1 MGSYVRKFGFLNNL
15 ETRLYLRLNIGTPD
29 PMLKALIVDDEP
41 KARENLQILLHD
53 FVEGVTVVGLCEN
66 IAEATEAVRLHSP
79 DVVFLD
85 IQLQR
90 ETGFD
95 LLTKLKEINFEVIFT
110 TAYTEYAIKA
120 FKFSAIDYLLK
131 PIDIEELRKAVGRVE
146 KRVSNNMTG
155 RLTQLVQNLKQGSN
169 ENYKIALPTLDGL
182 VFVKISDILYCEA
195 SSNYTQIFTADEK
208 YLVSKT
214 LKEYDD
220 LLSDH
225 NFFRI
230 HNSYLI
236 NINSIKK
243 YVKGEGGYV
252 VLNNDT
258 SLDVSKR
265 KKEAF
270 LNKIGIRQSN

>member
-1 MGSYVRKFGFLNNL
+1 M
-15 ETRLYLRLNIGTPD
+15 LRAI
-29 PMLKALIVDDEP
+29 IVDDEA
-41 KARENLQILLHD
+41 KARENLAILLQD
-53 FVEGVTVVGLCEN
+53 FVKGVEVVGLCQK
-66 IAEATEAVRLHSP
+66 ISEAVKAVELHSP

-90 ETGFD
+90 ESGFD
-95 LLTKLKEINFEVIFT
+95 LLTALDEVNFEVIFT

-131 PIDIEELRKAVGRVE
+131 PIDIEELKKAVSKVE
-146 KRVSNNMTG
+146 KRVSQNMTS
-155 RLTQLVQNLKQGSN
+155 RLTHLVQHLKQGSDSR
-169 ENYKIALPTLDGL
+169 IALPTLEGL
-182 VFVKISDILYCEA
+182 VFVNIQDILYCEA
-195 SSNYTQIFTADEK
+195 SSNYTQIFTSQEK

-214 LKEYDD
+214 LKEYDE

-243 YVKGEGGYV
+243 YVKGDGGYV
-252 VLNNDT
+252 VLNNNT

-270 LNKIGIRQSN
+270 LNRIGIRGSN

>member
-1 MGSYVRKFGFLNNL
+1 
-15 ETRLYLRLNIGTPD
+15 
-29 PMLKALIVDDEP
+29 
-41 KARENLQILLHD
+41 
-53 FVEGVTVVGLCEN
+53 VEGVEVVALCEN
-66 IAEATEAVRLHSP
+66 ISDAVDAVRLHSP

-95 LLTKLKEINFEVIFT
+95 LLTKIKEVNFEVIFT

-131 PIDIEELRKAVGRVE
+131 PIDIDELKKAVAKVE
-146 KRVSNNMTG
+146 KRVNNNMTG
-155 RLTQLVQNLKQGSN
+155 RLTQLVQNLKQGSSDN
-169 ENYKIALPTLDGL
+169 FKIALPTLDGL

-195 SSNYTQIFTADEK
+195 SSNYTQIFTTEEK

-270 LNKIGIRQSN
+270 LNKIGIRSSN

>member
-1 MGSYVRKFGFLNNL
+1 
-15 ETRLYLRLNIGTPD
+15 
-29 PMLKALIVDDEP
+29 MLKAIIVDDEP
-41 KARENLQILLHD
+41 KARENLQILLQD
-53 FVEGVTVVGLCEN
+53 FVKGVEVVALCQN
-66 IAEATEAVRLHSP
+66 IAESIEAVNSKSP
-79 DVVFLD
+79 DIVFLD

-95 LLTKLKEINFEVIFT
+95 LLTRLKDINFEVIFT

-131 PIDIEELRKAVGRVE
+131 PIDIEDLKKAVGKVGRRVN
-146 KRVSNNMTG
+146 NNMNS
-155 RLTQLVQNLKQGSN
+155 RLTELVQNLKFGSV
-169 ENYKIALPTLDGL
+169 ENYRLALPTLEGL
-182 VFVKISDILYCEA
+182 VFVKINDIIYCEA
-195 SSNYTQIFTADEK
+195 SSNYTQIHTSEGK

-214 LKEYDD
+214 LKEYDE

-243 YVKGEGGYV
+243 YVKGDGGYV
-252 VLNNDT
+252 VLNNNT

-270 LNKIGIRQSN
+270 LTKVGIRNSN

>member
-1 MGSYVRKFGFLNNL
+1 
-15 ETRLYLRLNIGTPD
+15 
-29 PMLKALIVDDEP
+29 
-41 KARENLQILLHD
+41 
-53 FVEGVTVVGLCEN
+53 
-66 IAEATEAVRLHSP
+66 
-79 DVVFLD
+79 
-85 IQLQR
+85 LQR

-95 LLTKLKEINFEVIFT
+95 LLTRLKDINFEVIFT

-131 PIDIEELRKAVGRVE
+131 PIDIEDLKKAVGKVE
-146 KRVSNNMTG
+146 KRVNNNMNS
-155 RLTQLVQNLKQGSN
+155 RLKELVQNLKFGSA
-169 ENYKIALPTLDGL
+169 ESYKLALPTLEGL
-182 VFVKISDILYCEA
+182 VFIKINDIIYCEA
-195 SSNYTQIFTADEK
+195 SSNYTQIYTSEGK

-214 LKEYDD
+214 LKEYDE

-243 YVKGEGGYV
+243 YVKGDGGYV
-252 VLNNDT
+252 VLNDNT

-270 LNKIGIRQSN
+270 LTKVGIRNSN

>member
-1 MGSYVRKFGFLNNL
+1 
-15 ETRLYLRLNIGTPD
+15 
-29 PMLKALIVDDEP
+29 MLKAIIVDDEP
-41 KARENLQILLHD
+41 KARENLQILLQD
-53 FVEGVTVVGLCEN
+53 FVKGVEVVALCQD
-66 IAEATEAVRLHSP
+66 IAEAMEAVNTKSP
-79 DVVFLD
+79 DIVFLD

-95 LLTKLKEINFEVIFT
+95 LLTRLKDINFEVIFT

-131 PIDIEELRKAVGRVE
+131 PIDIEDLKKAVGKVE
-146 KRVSNNMTG
+146 KRVNNNMNS
-155 RLTQLVQNLKQGSN
+155 RLKELVQNLKFGSV
-169 ENYKIALPTLDGL
+169 ENYKLALPTLEGL
-182 VFVKISDILYCEA
+182 VFIKINDIIYCEA
-195 SSNYTQIFTADEK
+195 SSNYTQIYTSEGK

-214 LKEYDD
+214 LKEYDE

-243 YVKGEGGYV
+243 YVKGDGGYV

-270 LNKIGIRQSN
+270 LTKVGIRNSN

>member
-1 MGSYVRKFGFLNNL
+1 
-15 ETRLYLRLNIGTPD
+15 
-29 PMLKALIVDDEP
+29 MLKAIIVDDEP
-41 KARENLQILLHD
+41 KARENLQILLQD
-53 FVEGVTVVGLCEN
+53 FVKGVEVIALCHNVEEAIAAVG
-66 IAEATEAVRLHSP
+66 AHSP

-95 LLTKLKEINFEVIFT
+95 LLTRLKEINFEVIFT
-110 TAYTEYAIKA
+110 TAYSEYAIKA

-131 PIDIEELRKAVGRVE
+131 PIDIEELKKAVSKVE
-146 KRVSNNMTG
+146 KRVSNNMTS
-155 RLTQLVQNLKQGSN
+155 RLAQLVQNLKQGSA
-169 ENYKIALPTLDGL
+169 ENYKIALPTLEGL
-182 VFVKISDILYCEA
+182 VFVNIKDILYCEA
-195 SSNYTQIFTADEK
+195 SSNYTQIFTTEEK

-214 LKEYDD
+214 LKEYDE

-252 VLNNDT
+252 VLNNNT
-258 SLDVSKR
+258 ALDVSKR

-270 LNKIGIRQSN
+270 LNKIGIRNSN

>member
-1 MGSYVRKFGFLNNL
+1 
-15 ETRLYLRLNIGTPD
+15 
-29 PMLKALIVDDEP
+29 MLKALIVDDEP

-53 FVEGVTVVGLCEN
+53 FVEGVEVAALCEN
-66 IAEATEAVRLHSP
+66 ISESIEAVKLHSP

-95 LLTKLKEINFEVIFT
+95 LLTRLNDINFEVIFT

-131 PIDIEELRKAVGRVE
+131 PIDIDELKKSVAKVE
-146 KRVSNNMTG
+146 KRLNHNMTG

-195 SSNYTQIFTADEK
+195 SSNYTQIFTTDEK

-270 LNKIGIRQSN
+270 LNKIGIRNSN

>member
-1 MGSYVRKFGFLNNL
+1 
-15 ETRLYLRLNIGTPD
+15 
-29 PMLKALIVDDEP
+29 MLKALIVDDEL

-53 FVEGVTVVGLCEN
+53 FVEGVEVVSLCEN
-66 IAEATEAVRLHSP
+66 IAEATDAVRLHGP

-131 PIDIEELRKAVGRVE
+131 PIDIEELKKAVARVE

-155 RLTQLVQNLKQGSN
+155 RLTQLVQNLKQGSS

-195 SSNYTQIFTADEK
+195 SSNYTQIFTTEEK

-270 LNKIGIRQSN
+270 LNKIGIRNSN

>member
-1 MGSYVRKFGFLNNL
+1 
-15 ETRLYLRLNIGTPD
+15 
-29 PMLKALIVDDEP
+29 MLKALIVDDEP
-41 KARENLQILLHD
+41 KARENLEILLQD
-53 FVEGVTVVGLCEN
+53 FVEGVEVVSLCEN
-66 IAEATEAVRLHSP
+66 ISEAIDAVKLHSP

-110 TAYTEYAIKA
+110 TAFTEYAIKA

-131 PIDIEELRKAVGRVE
+131 PIDIDELKKSVAKVE
-146 KRVSNNMTG
+146 KRVNNNMTG
-155 RLTQLVQNLKQGSN
+155 RLTQLVQNLRQGSS
-169 ENYKIALPTLDGL
+169 ENFKIALPTLDGL

-195 SSNYTQIFTADEK
+195 SSNYTQIFTTEEK

-252 VLNNDT
+252 VLNNDI

-265 KKEAF
+265 KKDAF
-270 LNKIGIRQSN
+270 LNKIGIRNSN

>member
-1 MGSYVRKFGFLNNL
+1 V
-15 ETRLYLRLNIGTPD
+15 
-29 PMLKALIVDDEP
+29 KAIIVDDEP
-41 KARENLQILLHD
+41 KARENLQILLQD
-53 FVEGVTVVGLCEN
+53 FVEGVEVVALSQN
-66 IAEATEAVRLHSP
+66 IAEATKAVKQHMP

-95 LLTKLKEINFEVIFT
+95 LLTTLKDVNFEVIFT

-131 PIDIEELRKAVGRVE
+131 PIDIEELKKAVAKVE
-146 KRVSNNMTG
+146 KRMNHNVTS
-155 RLTQLVQNLKQGSN
+155 RLTQLVQNLRQGPSDMR
-169 ENYKIALPTLDGL
+169 IALPTLEGL
-182 VFVKISDILYCEA
+182 VFVNVQDIIYCEA
-195 SSNYTQIFTADEK
+195 SSNYTQIVTAQEK

-214 LKEYDD
+214 LKEYDE

-236 NINSIKK
+236 NINAIKK
-243 YVKGEGGYV
+243 YVKGDGGHV
-252 VLNNDT
+252 VLSNNV

-270 LNKIGIRQSN
+270 LNRIGIRNPN

>member
-1 MGSYVRKFGFLNNL
+1 
-15 ETRLYLRLNIGTPD
+15 
-29 PMLKALIVDDEP
+29 MLKALIVDDEP

-53 FVEGVTVVGLCEN
+53 FVEGVEVVGLCEN
-66 IAEATEAVRLHSP
+66 IAEATEAVRLHAP

-131 PIDIEELRKAVGRVE
+131 PIDIEELKKAVARVE

-195 SSNYTQIFTADEK
+195 SSNYTQIFTAEEK

>member
-1 MGSYVRKFGFLNNL
+1 
-15 ETRLYLRLNIGTPD
+15 
-29 PMLKALIVDDEP
+29 MLKALIVDDEP

-53 FVEGVTVVGLCEN
+53 FVEGVEVAALCEN
-66 IAEATEAVRLHSP
+66 ISESIEAVKLHSP

-95 LLTKLKEINFEVIFT
+95 LLTRLKDINFEVIFT

-131 PIDIEELRKAVGRVE
+131 PIDIDELKKSVAKVE
-146 KRVSNNMTG
+146 KRLNHNMTG

-195 SSNYTQIFTADEK
+195 SSNYTQIFTTDEK

-270 LNKIGIRQSN
+270 LNKIGIRNSN

>member
-1 MGSYVRKFGFLNNL
+1 
-15 ETRLYLRLNIGTPD
+15 
-29 PMLKALIVDDEP
+29 MLKALIVDDEP

-53 FVEGVTVVGLCEN
+53 FVEGVEVVGLCEN
-66 IAEATEAVRLHSP
+66 IAEATEAVRLHAP

-131 PIDIEELRKAVGRVE
+131 PIDIEELKKAVARVE
-146 KRVSNNMTG
+146 KRVSNNITG

-195 SSNYTQIFTADEK
+195 SSNYTQIFTAEEK

>member
-1 MGSYVRKFGFLNNL
+1 
-15 ETRLYLRLNIGTPD
+15 LNIGTPT
-29 PMLKALIVDDEP
+29 PMLKAVIVDDEP

-53 FVEGVTVVGLCEN
+53 FVEGVEVVGLCGN
-66 IAEATEAVRLHSP
+66 IADATEAVRLHAP

-131 PIDIEELRKAVGRVE
+131 PIDIEELKKAVARVE
-146 KRVSNNMTG
+146 KRVSNNITG
-155 RLTQLVQNLKQGSN
+155 RLTQLVQNLKQGSS

-195 SSNYTQIFTADEK
+195 SSNYTQIFTAEEK